1 MKESIVNNLV
11 ERLKKTELGIPNADG
26 EWNWIND
33 KYRSDYL
40 QSIYDKN
47 FVLLKEFLLNPLSA
61 QVAYGIITPI
71 ETDNSKVEFGSNFK
85 ADLELYKRIYGV
97 NGLEDLMH
105 DELLHHPW
113 SKQTEFFRT
122 YPDSPRHA
130 HFARQIIEISDTS
143 KIGVEIGGGYG
154 GMIYFLFKFGFKG
167 KIVNCDL
174 LETLLIAYV
183 FLSLNCVD
191 VELCLT
197 REQFLDAF
205 NKGTD
210 VILITPNLFDS
221 LNSLSE
227 IEFVFNSRSFS
238 EMSASQSSYYLGE
251 VSNTLKPKFIISENA
266 EELLYPDS
274 DRHVEKIQDELAN
287 DMNDYVLVSKT
298 RTYFIGGTGRYTTR
312 VYSPKLKA

>member
-1 MKESIVNNLV
+1 MIKEFIVDTLV
-11 ERLKKTELGIPNADG
+11 ERLKETELGKPNADG

-47 FVLLKEFLLNPLSA
+47 FVLLKNFLLNPLSA

-71 ETDNSKVEFGSNFK
+71 EAINSKVEFGSNFE
-85 ADLELYKRIYGV
+85 ADLELYKSIYGV
-97 NGLEDLMH
+97 GSLKDLVH
-105 DELLHHPW
+105 DDLLYHPW
-113 SKQTEFFRT
+113 SKDTEIFKT

-130 HFARQIIEISDTS
+130 HFARQIIEISDTA

-167 KIVNCDL
+167 RIINCDL

-183 FLSLNCVD
+183 FLSLNGVS

-197 REQFLDAF
+197 HRQFLDAF
-205 NKGTD
+205 NKGAD
-210 VILITPNLFDS
+210 VILITPNIFDS
-221 LNSLSE
+221 LNSISK

-238 EMSASQSSYYLGE
+238 EMSASQSSYYLDE
-251 VSNTLKPKFIISENA
+251 VSDRLKPTFVISENA
-266 EELLYPDS
+266 EELLFPDS
-274 DRHVEKIQDELAN
+274 DRHVEKIQDELAT
-287 DMNDYVLVSKT
+287 DLKGYVLVSKS
-298 RTYFIGGTGRYTTR
+298 RTSFIGGSGRYTTR
-312 VYSPKLKA
+312 IYSPEF

>member
-1 MKESIVNNLV
+1 MKEFIVNKLV
-11 ERLKKTELGIPNADG
+11 ERLKETELGIPSADG

-40 QSIYDKN
+40 QSIYTKD

-71 ETDNSKVEFGSNFK
+71 EPHNSQVDFGSNFE
-85 ADLELYKRIYGV
+85 ADLELYKKIYGLSS
-97 NGLEDLMH
+97 LEDLKH

-113 SKQTEFFRT
+113 SKQTEIFRT

-130 HFARQIIEISDTS
+130 HFARQIIEISDTA

-154 GMIYFLFKFGFKG
+154 GMIYFLFKFGFKS
-167 KIVNCDL
+167 KIINCDL

-183 FLSLNCVD
+183 FLSLNGVS

-197 REQFLDAF
+197 HGQFLDAI
-205 NKGTD
+205 NKGAH
-210 VILITPNLFDS
+210 VILITPNIFDS
-221 LNSLSE
+221 LSSISE

-251 VSNTLKPKFIISENA
+251 VSNTLKPTFVISENA
-266 EELLYPDS
+266 EELLFPDS

-287 DMNDYVLVSKT
+287 DLRGYVLVSKA
-298 RTYFIGGTGRYTTR
+298 RTYFIGGSGRYTTR
-312 VYSPKLKA
+312 IYSHKFQD

>member
-1 MKESIVNNLV
+1 MNTLIQ
-11 ERLKKTELGIPNADG
+11 RLKETELGIPNAEG

-40 QSIYDKN
+40 SSIYDKD

-71 ETDNSKVEFGSNFK
+71 EPNNSEVEFGSDFE

-97 NGLEDLMH
+97 DSLKDLVH
-105 DELLHHPW
+105 DRLLQHPW
-113 SKQTEFFRT
+113 SKQTEIFKT

-130 HFARQIIEISDTS
+130 HFARQIIEISNTA

-167 KIVNCDL
+167 KIINCDL

-183 FLSLNCVD
+183 FLSLNGVG

-197 REQFLDAF
+197 HRQFLDAF
-205 NKGTD
+205 KKGTE
-210 VILITPNLFDS
+210 VILITPNIFDS
-221 LNSLSE
+221 LNSISE

-251 VSNTLKPKFIISENA
+251 VSYKLKPTFIISENA
-266 EELLYPDS
+266 EELLFPDS

-287 DMNDYVLVSKT
+287 DLKGYFLVSKT
-298 RTYFIGGTGRYTTR
+298 RTSFIGGSGRYTTR
-312 VYSPKLKA
+312 IYSPKFKV